1 MVFLSVVASFIVLL
15 VEDVDTA
22 LFTGIEEEGTDAEVE
37 EADDD
42 LILPTQK
49 LNLVMSLEEVHLTFC
64 DNDDDDDNNKD
75 HVVDFS
81 TLQSSAI
88 IIAGGSSSTSSRR
101 RRSCSSSCNS
111 SSSGRQ

>member
-1 MVFLSVVASFIVLL
+1 LSVVASFIVLL

-22 LFTGIEEEGTDAEVE
+22 LFTGIKEEGTDAEME

-64 DNDDDDDNNKD
+64 DNDDDNNKD

-101 RRSCSSSCNS
+101 RRSCSSSCSS